1 MHGTRISHRVA
12 LYFVTTSFLVW
23 GGEASAQRRTFN
35 IGSGDANATIPI
47 FAKQSGLQIIVAADR
62 LRGVRTPAIVG
73 AIDARVA
80 LSRLLRSTNL
90 VIAADNGSVVVLKAR
105 PAPPM
110 HKATFSSAV
119 AVNAEPVAPPPP
131 PPPPEPSEPSP
142 AAPPAI
148 EQDIVVTGSRIA
160 MTGYRQ
166 PTPVTVVNEA
176 QIERDAKVS
185 IGDTIREL
193 PAVGSSGSPNN
204 GVGAN
209 NIVGGVTGLDTVN
222 LRQLG
227 VNRTLV
233 LLDSQRVVQSNI
245 TGVVDLGTMPTILVQ
260 RIDVV
265 TGGASAAWGSDA
277 VTGVVNLVLNK
288 NFDGVRA
295 SIEGG
300 ESYKFDHKS
309 YRLQAAAGTGF
320 ADDRG
325 RLIVAGNFLNSPD
338 TIFANQRSWNTYR
351 NLIDN
356 PAYTPTNNEP
366 RLIHADNV
374 GLAQATNGGLI
385 QGPACLV
392 PVVDGVCSSP
402 NPLRNIRFV
411 GPNAAPVPFNPGV
424 VSGPISAYGD
434 AETDY
439 PGMNNLAV
447 AFRTLNLFGYTH
459 FDLTE
464 NLRASV
470 QVNYGKS
477 RSKNNSTPA
486 TRFGTL
492 SIKAE
497 NPFLPDAIRDQ
508 MDELGLDAIQIG
520 VTNINNVTSDQ
531 FSYDNFVKNSVG
543 VPVSVQQRRL
553 MRGVFSLD
561 GKFGSGWTWNAYY
574 QKGKVKTRVDVL
586 SNVVTARFN
595 FAVDAVRNDQ
605 GAIVCRAVMLNNPA
619 AEGCIPLNV
628 IGEGIADPKAIR
640 YVNVRPGENWE
651 VIRLEQDVAA
661 VSAQGALGFG
671 LPAGDISIAFGGE
684 YRREKG
690 ETIVDAGAAA
700 RRYSFANFAPFAG
713 KYHVKEAFVELDMPL
728 VERGFVDSLA
738 LNAAGR
744 ITDYSTSGVVK
755 TWKLGLTSQLNDLI
769 RLRGTVSRDI
779 RAANL
784 AELFNSGT
792 AIQSSA
798 IDPRTHI
805 NVPIFATT
813 SGNPKLAP
821 EKADTVSAGI
831 VLSPAP
837 RFNLSLDYYSIKLK
851 DAIFT
856 VSTAQVLARCN
867 AGELT
872 FCSQLDFDGPNGALS
887 QIRTFPRNLSAQNVS
902 GLDFQ
907 MDYQMPLGSG
917 KLQSRLV
924 SNYTLTQNQI
934 ALGVKTDYAGA
945 LSGNSPVSGFPKL
958 RATLTETYT
967 NGPMSITLQGRFIGK
982 AKLVNGWTA
991 KDVDN
996 NRVPAV
1002 FYTDFRASYELSE
1015 GAQLFGA
1022 VDNIFNRN
1030 PPNVAVSS
1038 ANAASY
1044 YSTAVRGDIH
1054 DTIGRSYRVGAR
1066 LRF

>member
-1 MHGTRISHRVA
+1 MMQGSQLARRIAMYLVTSSFVVCGEGAVA
-12 LYFVTTSFLVW
+12 Q
-23 GGEASAQRRTFN
+23 QRNFN
-35 IGSGDANATIPI
+35 ISADKADAAISTL
-47 FAKQSGLQIIVAADR
+47 AKQSGL
-62 LRGVRTPAIVG
+62 PAIVAVDQLRYLRVPDFLG
-73 AIDARVA
+73 ANNTHVA
-80 LSRLLRSTNL
+80 LHRFVESASRDITVDSE
-90 VIAADNGSVVVLKAR
+90 S
-105 PAPPM
+105 
-110 HKATFSSAV
+110 KATPS
-119 AVNAEPVAPPPP
+119 NA
-131 PPPPEPSEPSP
+131 P
-142 AAPPAI
+142 A
-148 EQDIVVTGSRIA
+148 EDGEIVVTGSRIA
-160 MTGYRQ
+160 TAGYRQ

-193 PAVGSSGSPNN
+193 PSVGSSGSPNN

-245 TGVVDLGTMPTILVQ
+245 TGVVDLGTMPTMLVQ

-277 VTGVVNLVLNK
+277 VAGVVNLVLNK
-288 NFDGVRA
+288 AFDGFRV
-295 SIEGG
+295 SVEGG

-325 RLIVAGNFLNSPD
+325 RIIVAANFLNSPD
-338 TIFANQRSWNTYR
+338 SLFANQRKWNTYR
-351 NLIDN
+351 NLINN
-356 PAYTPTNNEP
+356 PAYTPTNDQP

-392 PVVDGVCSSP
+392 AVVNGVCASP
-402 NPLRNIRFV
+402 NPLWNIRFV
-411 GPNAAPVPFNPGV
+411 GTNATPVPFDPGV
-424 VSGPISAYGD
+424 VSGPISAFGD

-439 PGMNNLAV
+439 PAMNNLAV

-459 FDLTE
+459 FDLTD

-470 QVNYGKS
+470 QINYGES

-492 SIKAE
+492 AISAD
-497 NPFLPDAIRDQ
+497 NPFLPDSIRQQ
-508 MDELGLDAIQIG
+508 MGNLGLNSLQIG
-520 VTNINNVTSDQ
+520 VTNINNVTPDA
-531 FSYDNFVKNSVG
+531 FSYDNFVQNSVG
-543 VPVSVQQRRL
+543 VPVSLQKRRL
-553 MRGVFSLD
+553 TRGVFSLD
-561 GKFGSGWTWNAYY
+561 GKIGPDWTWNAYY
-574 QKGKVKTRVDVL
+574 QKGKVSTRVDVL
-586 SNVVTARFN
+586 SNVVTSRFN
-595 FAVDAVRNDQ
+595 FAVDAVRNAQ
-605 GAIVCRAVMLNNPA
+605 GAVVCRAVMQNNPA

-628 IGEGIADPKAIR
+628 IGEGVADSRAIR

-661 VSAQGALGFG
+661 ISAQGPLGFG
-671 LPAGDISIAFGGE
+671 LPAGDISVAFGGE

-690 ETIVDAGAAA
+690 ETVTDEGAAM

-713 KYHVKEAFVELDMPL
+713 KYHVKEAFVELDVPL
-728 VERGFVDSLA
+728 IEDGVVQSLG
-738 LNAAGR
+738 LNMAGR

-755 TWKLGLTSQLNDLI
+755 TWKVGLTSQLNSLI
-769 RLRGTVSRDI
+769 RLRGTLSRDI
-779 RAANL
+779 RAPNL

-792 AIQSSA
+792 AVQSSA
-798 IDPRTHI
+798 IDPNTNI
-805 NVPIFATT
+805 NVPIFSTT
-813 SGNPKLAP
+813 SGNASLAP
-821 EKADTVSAGI
+821 EKADTFSAGI
-831 VLSPAP
+831 ILSPAP
-837 RFNLSLDYYSIKLK
+837 RLNLSVDYYSIRLK
-851 DAIFT
+851 DAIFS

-867 AGELT
+867 AGEVD
-872 FCSQLDFDGPNGALS
+872 FCAQLDFDGPRGALS
-887 QIRTFPRNLSAQNVS
+887 QIRTFPRNLSSQNVS

-907 MDYQMPLGSG
+907 VDHNMPLGDGTLS
-917 KLQSRLV
+917 SRLV
-924 SNYTLTQNQI
+924 SNYTLTQTQV

-945 LSGNSPVSGFPKL
+945 LSSNSPVSGFPKL

-967 NGPMSITLQGRFIGK
+967 QGPLSLTLQGRFIGR

-996 NRVPAV
+996 NDVPSV
-1002 FYTDFRASYELSE
+1002 FYADLRASYDLTT
-1015 GAQLFGA
+1015 GIQIFGA
-1022 VDNIFNRN
+1022 VDNLLNVA

-1038 ANAASY
+1038 ANSASY

-1054 DTIGRSYRVGAR
+1054 DMIGRSYRIGAR
-1066 LRF
+1066 MRF

>member
-12 LYFVTTSFLVW
+12 FYCVTTVLFAW
-23 GGEASAQRRTFN
+23 GADVSAQRRTFN
-35 IGSGDANATIPI
+35 INAGDANATIPI

-73 AIDARVA
+73 AIDARIA
-80 LSRLLRSTNL
+80 LSRLLHSTNL
-90 VIAADNGSVVVLKAR
+90 IIAADTGSVVVLKAR
-105 PAPPM
+105 SAPFHKTKLASVVAIETEPIAPPRPPAPRE
-110 HKATFSSAV
+110 AA
-119 AVNAEPVAPPPP
+119 AP
-131 PPPPEPSEPSP
+131 PSEP
-142 AAPPAI
+142 I
-148 EQDIVVTGSRIA
+148 VERDIIVTGSRIA
-160 MTGYRQ
+160 TTSYRQ
-166 PTPVTVVNEA
+166 PTPVMVVHEA
-176 QIERDAKVS
+176 QIERDAKAS

-193 PAVGSSGSPNN
+193 PAVGTSSSPNN

-245 TGVVDLGTMPTILVQ
+245 TGVVDLGTMPTMLVQ

-277 VTGVVNLVLNK
+277 VAGVVNLVLNK
-288 NFDGVRA
+288 KFDGIRL

-300 ESYKFDHKS
+300 ESNKFDHES
-309 YRLQAAAGTGF
+309 QRLQAAAGTGF

-351 NLIDN
+351 NLINN
-356 PAYTPTNNEP
+356 PAYTPTNDEP
-366 RLIHADNV
+366 RRIHADHV

-385 QGPACLV
+385 QGPACLT
-392 PVVDGVCSSP
+392 PEVDGICARP
-402 NPLRNIRFV
+402 NPLRNIRFI
-411 GPNAAPVPFNPGV
+411 GPDAVPVPFDPGV
-424 VSGPISAYGD
+424 ASGPISAYGD

-459 FDLTE
+459 FDITE
-464 NLRASV
+464 TLRASV

-477 RSKNNSTPA
+477 RSQNNSTPA

-492 SIKAE
+492 PISVDNAFLPDSIKA
-497 NPFLPDAIRDQ
+497 Q
-508 MDELGLDAIQIG
+508 MTDLGLETIWIG
-520 VTNINNVTSDQ
+520 VTNINNVTPDA
-531 FSYDNFVKNSVG
+531 FSHDNFIESSVG

-574 QKGKVKTRVDVL
+574 QKGKVRTRVDVL
-586 SNVVTARFN
+586 SNVVTSRFN
-595 FAVDAVRNDQ
+595 FAVDAVRDER
-605 GAIVCRAVMLNNPA
+605 GDIVCRAVMLNDPA
-619 AEGCIPLNV
+619 AQGCIPLNV
-628 IGEGIADPKAIR
+628 IGEGVADPRAIR
-640 YVNVRPGENWE
+640 YVNVHPGENWE

-661 VSAQGALGFG
+661 LSAQGPLGFG
-671 LPAGDISIAFGGE
+671 LPAGNISVALGGE

-690 ETIVDAGAAA
+690 ETIADEGAAA
-700 RRYSFANFAPFAG
+700 RRYSFANFAPFSG
-713 KYHVKEAFVELDMPL
+713 KYHVKEAFLELDIPV
-728 VERGFVDSLA
+728 VEGGFVDSLA

-755 TWKLGLTSQLNDLI
+755 TWKLGFTSQVNDLV
-769 RLRGTVSRDI
+769 RLRSTVSRDI

-792 AIQSSA
+792 AVQSSA
-798 IDPRTHI
+798 VDPRTHI
-805 NVPIFATT
+805 NVPVFATT

-821 EKADTVSAGI
+821 EKADTFSAGI

-837 RFNLSLDYYSIKLK
+837 RLNLSLDYYSIKLK
-851 DAIFT
+851 DAIFS
-856 VSTAQVLARCN
+856 VSTSQVLARCN
-867 AGELT
+867 AGEAD
-872 FCSQLDFDGPNGALS
+872 FCAQLDFNGVDGALS
-887 QIRTFPRNLSAQNVS
+887 QIHTFPRNLSAQNVS
-902 GLDFQ
+902 GLDIQ
-907 MDYQMPLGSG
+907 MDYQVPLGTG
-917 KLQSRLV
+917 TLQSRLV
-924 SNYTLTQNQI
+924 SNYTLSQNQI
-934 ALGVKTDYAGA
+934 ALGVRTDYAGA
-945 LSGNSPVSGFPKL
+945 LSPDSPVSGLPRL
-958 RATLTETYT
+958 RATLTETYS
-967 NGPMSITLQGRFIGK
+967 NGPMSVTLQGRFIGK

-996 NRVPAV
+996 NRVPAIL
-1002 FYTDFRASYELSE
+1002 YTDFRAAYALSE
-1015 GAQLFGA
+1015 KAQLFAA
-1022 VDNIFNRN
+1022 VDNVLNQD

-1038 ANAASY
+1038 ASAPSY
-1044 YSTAVRGDIH
+1044 YSTAVRGDIY